1 MSEQTQVQQRSPE
14 WHKQRAKK
22 FTASKII
29 ALCADGSRKMTEE
42 ELSAF
47 KLENPKSRKTTTWDI
62 PEGLKTYALEKAI
75 DFFVDPDEDSF
86 LSEAVEKGKEL
97 EPLAFEKFKSLKA
110 MEFLEVTESEFVSN
124 DGQSGSSPDALVS
137 NNSVAEF
144 KCPNKTTFF
153 RIVLTGEIDKKYF
166 FQMQKQ
172 MKDTGAHQCYYFPYY
187 IQDGE
192 EYWHEIIVPRCEETI
207 ALIEERILIAVRLRD
222 EYVETIKKKAQWLGN
237 PVAVN
242 NIVVNNAK
250 VFDPASIS
258 NEDF

>member
-1 MSEQTQVQQRSPE
+1 MSEQISQRSPE

-42 ELSAF
+42 ELIQY
-47 KLENPKSRKTTTWDI
+47 KIDNPKSRKTTTWDI
-62 PEGLKTYALEKAI
+62 PDGLKTYALDKAI
-75 DFFVDPDEDSF
+75 DYFVDPEEDAY
-86 LSEAVEKGKEL
+86 LSAAVEEGKER
-97 EPLAFEKFKSLKA
+97 EPLAFEKFRSKKA
-110 MEFLEVTESEFVSN
+110 LEFLEVYEAEFICK
-124 DGQSGSSPDALVS
+124 DGHSGSSPDGIVS
-137 NNSVAEF
+137 NNSVLEI

-153 RIVLTGEIDKKYF
+153 CVVLTNEIDKKYF

-172 MKDTGAHQCYYFPYY
+172 MKDTGAQQCYYFVYY

-207 ALIEERILIAVRLRD
+207 ALIEERILIAVALRD
-222 EYVETIKKKAQWLGN
+222 EYVETIKRNAQWLGN
-237 PVAVN
+237 PVAIN
-242 NIVVNNAK
+242 NINVAGEK